1 MGALK
6 LPAIDPADV
15 TAEQGSTYPE
25 PYASRVRG
33 RHRRRLGNAVGL
45 SNFGVNLVTLEPGAE
60 SAMRHAHAK
69 QDEFVYVIEGEVTLV
84 TDGGRQLLGPGM
96 AAGFAA
102 GDSDAHHLINET
114 SRAVRYLEM
123 GDRTP
128 GDDVVYPDVDMA
140 ATLVGGKWVFTH
152 KDGTPY

>member
-1 MGALK
+1 MGSFQ

-15 TAEQGSTYPE
+15 KSEQSTNYPE
-25 PYASRVRG
+25 PFASRVRG
-33 RHRRRLGNAVGL
+33 RHRRRLGNAAGL
-45 SNFGVNLVTLEPGAE
+45 KNFGVNLVTLEPGAE

-69 QDEFVYVIEGEVTLV
+69 QDEFVYVIEGEITLV
-84 TDGGRQLLGPGM
+84 TNGGRQTLGPGM

-102 GDSDAHHLINET
+102 GNGDAHHLINET
-114 SRAVRYLEM
+114 SRPVRYLEV

-128 GDDVVYPDVDMA
+128 GDGVVYPDVDMA
-140 ATLVGGKWVFTH
+140 AKLVEGKWIFTH